1 MLENPMDVLAQ
12 FPVRKSRKQRQAF
25 RDAVQA
31 YAEGAGYD
39 VTVEKGGLGSRNVV
53 IGNPDTAKYLITAH
67 YDTCAHLPFP
77 NLITPCN
84 IVTFLLYQ
92 FAVVGLFLIV
102 AVVSGVAVGLL
113 VDSAEMASFAA
124 LVVYWLA
131 FILMMAGPANK
142 HNANDN
148 TSGVVTVLEIAG
160 ALPENLR
167 DPVCFILFDLEEA
180 GLIGSAAYRKAH
192 KVATQNQIVLNLD
205 CVGDGNEILMF
216 PNKKLKNDAAIMD
229 SLDKICLSRGNK
241 SVSLHKKGFSIY
253 PSDQKNFPLGLGI
266 AAFRRAKGVGLYCS
280 RIHTNRDT
288 ILEAENVTI
297 LRDALTAL
305 ITDGVQKESRC

>member
-12 FPVRKSRKQRQAF
+12 FPVRKSKKQKQAF

-39 VTVEKGGLGSRNVV
+39 VTVEKGSLGSRNVV

-102 AVVSGVAVGLL
+102 AVVAGVAAGLL
-113 VDSAEMASFAA
+113 IDSVEMASFAA
-124 LVVYWLA
+124 LAVYWLA
-131 FILMMAGPANK
+131 FILMLVGPANQ

-167 DPVCFILFDLEEA
+167 DQVCFVLFDLEEA
-180 GLIGSAAYRKAH
+180 GLIGSASYRKAH
-192 KVATQNQIVLNLD
+192 KAATENQIVLNLD
-205 CVGDGNEILMF
+205 CVGDGDEILMF
-216 PNKKLKNDAAIMD
+216 PNKKVKKDASLMKKLELACVQRD
-229 SLDKICLSRGNK
+229 SK
-241 SVSLHKKGFSIY
+241 SVSLYKKGFSVY

-266 AAFRRAKGVGLYCS
+266 AAFRRAKGVGLYCG

-305 ITDGVQKESRC
+305 IADGAQKESRC